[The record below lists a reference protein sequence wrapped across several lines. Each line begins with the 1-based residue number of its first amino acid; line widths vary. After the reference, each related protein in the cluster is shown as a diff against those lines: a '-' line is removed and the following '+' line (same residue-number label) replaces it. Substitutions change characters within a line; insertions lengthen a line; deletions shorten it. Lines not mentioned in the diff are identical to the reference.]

1 MTQYIEVLSS
11 NNLEI
16 PKSFITEI
24 IELIES
30 ADDIPI
36 DHIDYSNSHEWP
48 EKGYSFLELAR
59 FYNKINDLNKCKSFI
74 ERSLKE
80 INLSLKDYDIEL
92 NSKQEYKTR
101 KNQYSLDQFKSKC
114 VEMLLDINEIEDAI
128 VLSESIDSKS
138 GYFDLD
144 FFGIKGHFD
153 GSWGGETLPPYAESK
168 KNISKFYMKI
178 NNEKKSISYIILDDK
193 IPEIGKGYILKEVVS
208 EMSFFDFIKFYDLF
222 VNKKLEP
229 FFVNILIEK
238 LNFSKNEID
247 DFMFVSR
254 FGKQLFEGVFDNQ
267 IKKDAM
273 KEYILN
279 KCKVIIN
286 ENDLI
291 KTSIVGKAFKI

>member
-1 MTQYIEVLSS
+1 
-11 NNLEI
+11 
-16 PKSFITEI
+16 
-24 IELIES
+24 
-30 ADDIPI
+30 
-36 DHIDYSNSHEWP
+36 
-48 EKGYSFLELAR
+48 
-59 FYNKINDLNKCKSFI
+59 
-74 ERSLKE
+74 
-80 INLSLKDYDIEL
+80 
-92 NSKQEYKTR
+92 
-101 KNQYSLDQFKSKC
+101 
-114 VEMLLDINEIEDAI
+114 
-128 VLSESIDSKS
+128 
-138 GYFDLD
+138 
-144 FFGIKGHFD
+144 
-153 GSWGGETLPPYAESK
+153 
-168 KNISKFYMKI
+168 
-178 NNEKKSISYIILDDK
+178 
-193 IPEIGKGYILKEVVS
+193 
-208 EMSFFDFIKFYDLF
+208 MSFFDFIKFYDLF